1 MGLFS
6 LEKEDSG
13 GSYRLVEIVMGGSKD
28 GASLFSVL
36 LSDRTRCNGH
46 KQTDRK
52 PHLSARENIFIV
64 TMVKHRSRLFG
75 RVRKSSSLEILR
87 TQRDMVLNKLL

>member
-6 LEKEDSG
+6 LEKEDSE
-13 GSYRLVEIVMGGSKD
+13 GSYRLVEILMGGSKG

-46 KQTDRK
+46 K
-52 PHLSARENIFIV
+52 
-64 TMVKHRSRLFG
+64 
-75 RVRKSSSLEILR
+75 
-87 TQRDMVLNKLL
+87 